1 MPPDG
6 AVTVTLIEPDA
17 LPPGFGLL
25 TLTPKVPADASEP
38 VAVSCVA
45 ETKVVPSA
53 EPPKETCA
61 PFTKWLPLTV
71 SVNEPA
77 VKVEGLTPLMAGVG
91 FHNVTVLDA
100 LTLESCTDVTLTVTL
115 FGLGSVPGAV
125 YAPLGLIIPM
135 AALPPAMPLI
145 AQVTF

>member
-1 MPPDG
+1 M
-6 AVTVTLIEPDA
+6 TVTLMEPDA

-25 TLTPKVPADASEP
+25 TLTPNIPADASEP

-45 ETKVVPSA
+45 ETKVVASA

-71 SVNEPA
+71 NVNAPA
-77 VKVEGLTPLMAGVG
+77 VKVEGLTLLMAGVG
-91 FHNVTVLDA
+91 FHNVTALDA
-100 LTLESCTDVTLTVTL
+100 LTLESCTDVTLTVTV

-125 YAPLGLIIPM
+125 YAPLELIIPT
-135 AALPPAMPLI
+135 AALPPATPLI